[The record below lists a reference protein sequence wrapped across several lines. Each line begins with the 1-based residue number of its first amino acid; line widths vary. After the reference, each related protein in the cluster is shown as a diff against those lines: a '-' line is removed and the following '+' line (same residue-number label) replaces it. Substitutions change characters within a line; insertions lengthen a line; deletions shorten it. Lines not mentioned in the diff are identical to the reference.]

1 MAAIRP
7 QDRIDRLGAKTLT
20 ERLGTERLGT
30 ERLGTEGLGT
40 EAPGRSPAQRPED
53 AAALVRVL
61 RSLEPL
67 AEDSARRPARGLG
80 AAAAFWA

>member
-7 QDRIDRLGAKTLT
+7 QDRIDRLGAETLT

-30 ERLGTEGLGT
+30 EAL
-40 EAPGRSPAQRPED
+40 GRSAAQRPED

-61 RSLEPL
+61 QSLEPL

>member
-7 QDRIDRLGAKTLT
+7 QDRIDRLGAETL
-20 ERLGTERLGT
+20 TERLGT